1 MPLHAEQT
9 DTDAWTADQARQA
22 GDGAGGRRT
31 ADRQHPRARTA
42 SARAAVLTAALTNT
56 ARALLDVELRLTDFV
71 LDDCVAAA
79 QAFTTA
85 ALHPES
91 YHRRCENK

>member
-42 SARAAVLTAALTNT
+42 SARAAVLTAALTHAT
-56 ARALLDVELRLTDFV
+56 RALLDVELRLTDFV
-71 LDDCVAAA
+71 LDHRVTAA
-79 QAFTTA
+79 QTFPSAT
-85 ALHPES
+85 LHPKS
-91 YHRRCENK
+91 